1 MFGFLYNR
9 HNKEEIES
17 LSDED
22 LDDELYGN
30 NNILDTV
37 EEAKEQSGQSIL
49 EKQFEDEVYTEMT
62 ELFIEKQKRN
72 YERK

>member
-30 NNILDTV
+30 NNILGDNF
-37 EEAKEQSGQSIL
+37 K
-49 EKQFEDEVYTEMT
+49 
-62 ELFIEKQKRN
+62 
-72 YERK
+72 